1 MSLYDAYIAST
12 GNVLAAKRIR
22 VCASEK
28 GKPVVRRGRKAHGPP
43 SWEVAGLSNS
53 KGGATMLRPQS
64 GKRVRMQS
72 HLKHSRTRLMFH
84 SSSGLSHCR
93 FRRPAEKRKALNA
106 YKKLPLSFIPNESQT
121 DEAVRYYAQGAG
133 YIPSDLVVMAE
144 LMTAA

>member
-1 MSLYDAYIAST
+1 MGLLSM
-12 GNVLAAKRIR
+12 GGGR
-22 VCASEK
+22 VAEQ
-28 GKPVVRRGRKAHGPP
+28 V
-43 SWEVAGLSNS
+43 
-53 KGGATMLRPQS
+53 GGATRLRPQS

-84 SSSGLSHCR
+84 LSSGLSHCR

-133 YIPSDLVVMAE
+133 YIARDTRRLSPGLSLSMRI
-144 LMTAA
+144 